1 MAKKNQ
7 HWEVEFRMLTE
18 DEWTWKN
25 LPFTLKFTDKESAE
39 RKYKEIVDDVVE
51 NGHGWWPGCGHS
63 YSNKIIEEKE
73 YDKVDSFCPLKSTTF
88 KITMYTEKPYKFS
101 VELCEYNFSIDGKF

>member
-25 LPFTLKFTDKESAE
+25 LPFTLKFEDKESAE
-39 RKYKEIVDDVVE
+39 KKYKEIVDDIVE
-51 NGHGWWPGCGHS
+51 NGHGSWPGLS
-63 YSNKIIEEKE
+63 DSWSNKIIEEKE
-73 YDKVDSFCPLKSTTF
+73 YDKGDSFCRWVTPIASERILPCSAPTKGNTVDCM
-88 KITMYTEKPYKFS
+88 KR
-101 VELCEYNFSIDGKF
+101 